1 MKISTQWALKS
12 LALATA
18 LGLAA
23 PAHSANWLMLQGTE
37 PEDAAARAKLWG
49 FVQPGYKDDASDP
62 NPGGAYV
69 PPKLIGPDL
78 TSQSGFNLNR
88 ARIGARGTG
97 FPLDGKINY
106 FIMAELGNN
115 GITQPGNSFAKLTDA
130 SITLNHVPGARFR
143 VGLFKTPGSEEV
155 FQGIVN
161 LDYIE
166 FTNFANQQLIERLP
180 NKRYTANVPPQPM
193 DSAGDLNRFEQ
204 SVAAARDTG
213 IQVFD
218 TFESG
223 DWEHSY
229 AVMVGNGNGLNVGD
243 LDNNRDTY
251 LYWSSE
257 YIFGGRGPRVEGV
270 KLFAWDQR
278 GKRRLDNTDDGVH
291 NPETFDRE
299 RRGLGV
305 RYLKKPW
312 RIAAEYAT
320 AEGMIW
326 VGPHAPTFDMNP
338 AVPPGNGVHGKA
350 DGYQVDVGYYIPNT
364 KWEVAG
370 RYDIYNRLKN
380 DPFETRW
387 KTLTLA
393 AQYHFN
399 PKTRLTLNYIMRDV
413 EAVNFPS
420 GAGPNA
426 NVDGIGN
433 RTAIQ
438 LTHIF

>member
-1 MKISTQWALKS
+1 MKTTTRWALKS
-12 LALATA
+12 LVFATA

-23 PAHSANWLMLQGTE
+23 PAQSANWLMLQGTE
-37 PEDAAARAKLWG
+37 PEDAAARAHFWG
-49 FVQPGYKDDASDP
+49 FVQPGFKHDASDP

-97 FPLDGKINY
+97 FPLDGRINY

-130 SITLNHVPGARFR
+130 SITLNHLPGARVR

-180 NKRYTANVPPQPM
+180 NDRYTSNMPPQPM
-193 DSAGDLNRFEQ
+193 DSAGDLNRFDK
-204 SVAAARDTG
+204 SVAAGRDTG

-218 TFESG
+218 TFEFG

-243 LDNNRDTY
+243 MDNNRDTY

-257 YIFGGRGPRVEGV
+257 YIFGGQGPRVEGV
-270 KLFAWDQR
+270 KMFAWDQR
-278 GKRRLDNTDDGVH
+278 GKRRLDHTNDGVH

-312 RIAAEYAT
+312 RIAAEYGT

-338 AVPPGNGVHGKA
+338 AVPAGNGVNGKA

-387 KTLTLA
+387 ETLTLA